1 MEVSDDEEEREL
13 ASGDGDVDG
22 DGDGCLSDEVII
34 VEKSAAGGS
43 AGSIL
48 QLPERNEDDSVWLS
62 LEGIKPD
69 VFHKL
74 MNKMY
79 LLMNKN

>member
-1 MEVSDDEEEREL
+1 L
-13 ASGDGDVDG
+13 ASGDGDDDG
-22 DGDGCLSDEVII
+22 DGDGRLDETII
-34 VEKSAAGGS
+34 VEKSAVGGC

-48 QLPERNEDDSVWLS
+48 KVPERNEDDSVWLS